1 MGDSKIENAGV
12 EAIEAK
18 CKALYGEQKGYHFG
32 VKVPYILG
40 GPDPLDQVSI
50 YKSNSGGIPHWH
62 YISYGLTELYQKDSD
77 YEEESGYGFELSFRL
92 EDKGEQTPP
101 VWPVSLMQNLAR
113 YVFKSGNVFKAN
125 EHMDA
130 NGPICLGTETKL
142 TAFGFDIDPEL
153 GDMDTPYGHV
163 EFIQIIPYTKEE
175 LEYTMLW
182 FGEKFIKAYRKYNP
196 MAVAVMDRDTY
207 LSIPEFKAEVEAG
220 IEQDGSSTGMFYID
234 VANME
239 IRELEGHKYLYFMI
253 GAKNLKKLTNLLNA
267 RLPKGRDFY
276 LKTPSMGIAFQ
287 PAEHSACGKEEED
300 FGLIKFSP
308 ESLEEF
314 VAIPPHKGVYRLK
327 SMPAVVEIVPTLIKD
342 SEGKV
347 VETIE

>member
-163 EFIQIIPYTKEE
+163 EFIRSFLTQKKNSNTRCSGSVKSSLRRTANIIRWQLQSWTE
-175 LEYTMLW
+175 
-182 FGEKFIKAYRKYNP
+182 
-196 MAVAVMDRDTY
+196 
-207 LSIPEFKAEVEAG
+207 
-220 IEQDGSSTGMFYID
+220 
-234 VANME
+234 
-239 IRELEGHKYLYFMI
+239 
-253 GAKNLKKLTNLLNA
+253 
-267 RLPKGRDFY
+267 
-276 LKTPSMGIAFQ
+276 
-287 PAEHSACGKEEED
+287 
-300 FGLIKFSP
+300 
-308 ESLEEF
+308 
-314 VAIPPHKGVYRLK
+314 
-327 SMPAVVEIVPTLIKD
+327 TLICRSLNSRRKSKQESSRTVHPPACSILMLQTWRSANWKD
-342 SEGKV
+342 IS
-347 VETIE
+347 ISIL